1 MKKMKC
7 PEFGRKHLIQNTY
20 LFIPL
25 ALLLWLAWANFEE
38 QNTVFWVS
46 TASFIFGAIGG
57 LIWNRARL
65 KNFHCPQC
73 NRRIDQPTITARTE
87 GDPINYKCKVCNIE
101 WETGLRE
108 GGVD

>member
-7 PEFGRKHLIQNTY
+7 PDFGRKHLILNIY

-25 ALLLWLAWANFEE
+25 ALLLWLAWSNFDE

-46 TASFIFGAIGG
+46 TTSFIFGVIGG
-57 LIWNRARL
+57 LTWDRIRL
-65 KNFHCPQC
+65 KKFHCPQC
-73 NRRIDQPTITARTE
+73 NKLIEQPTITARKE
-87 GDPINYKCKVCNIE
+87 GDPINYKCHDCNIE